1 MVIAV
6 DEALQNVIRH
16 AYGGSPDGVIDITIR
31 RSSNRLIVLI
41 RDYAETIDVAKV
53 KPRDLNDIRP
63 GGLGTHFMRE
73 TMDEVEFLISPE
85 GGGNL
90 LRMTKQI
97 S

>member
-1 MVIAV
+1 M
-6 DEALQNVIRH
+6 
-16 AYGGSPDGVIDITIR
+16 
-31 RSSNRLIVLI
+31 
-41 RDYAETIDVAKV
+41 AKV

-73 TMDEVEFLISPE
+73 TMDEVEFLISPD